1 MRALGRGILLVT
13 SCVGLAACQHAGPA
27 GPHAEA
33 SDRDSGARG
42 QRADAP
48 DGDLFDPKV
57 YRRAEAERFEFYER
71 EVERLR
77 ADLAE
82 AEEYLVAMESGL
94 AASRSR
100 ADAVSAIAESRIAL
114 ERVSLQVPWRAGR
127 VEEARAKLA
136 EASRQLEA
144 GNVGSS
150 LFFSSRARRITEN
163 LQLEAHQVA
172 AWPERR
178 LIDGDR
184 VQLRTGPSRDYD
196 VVETLVAQTPVYP
209 ERGYRRWTLV
219 RTPSGQIGWVYSELL
234 NTP

>member
-1 MRALGRGILLVT
+1 MRALGRTILWVT
-13 SCVGLAACQHAGPA
+13 SCVGLAACQHAGSASPQPEA
-27 GPHAEA
+27 AEPRAEA
-33 SDRDSGARG
+33 AGG
-42 QRADAP
+42 
-48 DGDLFDPKV
+48 GVFDVKV

-114 ERVSLQVPWRAGR
+114 ERLSLQVPWRAER

-172 AWPERR
+172 AWPEKR
-178 LIDGDR
+178 LVDGEGVR
-184 VQLRTGPSRDYD
+184 LRAGPSRDYD

-209 ERGYRRWTLV
+209 ERGYQRWTLV
-219 RTPSGQIGWVYSELL
+219 RTPSGQIGWVYTELL

>member
-1 MRALGRGILLVT
+1 MRALGRAILWVT
-13 SCVGLAACQHAGPA
+13 SCVGLAGCQHAGPA
-27 GPHAEA
+27 SP
-33 SDRDSGARG
+33 
-42 QRADAP
+42 RADAP
-48 DGDLFDPKV
+48 QDRAEAAGAGAFDVKV

-100 ADAVSAIAESRIAL
+100 ADAVSAIAEARIAL
-114 ERVSLQVPWRAGR
+114 ERVSLQVPWRTDR

-150 LFFSSRARRITEN
+150 LFFSSRARRITAN
-163 LQLEAHQVA
+163 LQLEAQHVA
-172 AWPERR
+172 AWPEKR
-178 LIDGDR
+178 LVDGEGVR
-184 VQLRTGPSRDYD
+184 LRTGPSREYD
-196 VVETLVAQTPVYP
+196 VVEMLVAQTPVYP
-209 ERGYRRWTLV
+209 ERGYQRWTLV

-234 NTP
+234 ETP